1 MDSADKSIPA
11 AILTAAY
18 LDKSS
23 ANIDR
28 FMSVYGDF
36 LARLTHH
43 DPSAQTKSDES
54 GRRQPAG
61 AYEYKRT
68 A

>member
-1 MDSADKSIPA
+1 MESDDKSISA

-23 ANIDR
+23 ANVDR
-28 FMSVYGDF
+28 FMNVYVDF
-36 LARLTHH
+36 LTRISNLDAA
-43 DPSAQTKSDES
+43 AQTRSDES
-54 GRRQPAG
+54 ERRKPSG
-61 AYEYKRT
+61 AYEYKRL